1 MVPEASLAVKE
12 RKGFPTTPT
21 WAWVSKGSLELLD
34 PEVQQV
40 KPESLAEMAP
50 LASRALPDLQ

>member
-1 MVPEASLAVKE
+1 MVPEASMAVKE
-12 RKGFPTTPT
+12 RKGYPTTRT
-21 WAWVSKGSLELLD
+21 WDWVSKGSLELLD

-40 KPESLAEMAP
+40 KLESLAEMDH